1 MLVTLTLTT
10 LKPDAVAW
18 FPDFSE
24 ENQQAV
30 ARINAWTRS
39 QPGFIS
45 QTTVD
50 TDVNT
55 RVMTFKFNS
64 VENYANWFSLRN
76 SLLDQITRV
85 EYNKS
90 NGMTFTSDETLS

>member
-1 MLVTLTLTT
+1 MHIL
-10 LKPDAVAW
+10 
-18 FPDFSE
+18 FSE

-76 SLLDQITRV
+76 SLLDQMTRV